1 MGFCLKCRVRRT
13 MDIIEQIDAVVN
25 EATDLGKEFDNKVKE
40 LTKLI
45 NDFGRISRS
54 IKSDKFADAV
64 NMLAKAKDE
73 LDRARKNEKME
84 RFK

>member
-1 MGFCLKCRVRRT
+1 
-13 MDIIEQIDAVVN
+13 MDILEKIDN
-25 EATDLGKEFDNKVKE
+25 TLLEATDLGKEFDNKVKE

-45 NDFGRISRS
+45 NDFGKISRS

-64 NMLAKAKDE
+64 NTLAKAKDE

>member
-1 MGFCLKCRVRRT
+1 
-13 MDIIEQIDAVVN
+13 MDILDKIDN
-25 EATDLGKEFDNKVKE
+25 TLSEATDLGKEYDNKIKE

-64 NMLAKAKDE
+64 NTLAKAKDE

-84 RFK
+84 RF